1 MAKADLHLHSKYS
14 NRPSEWF
21 LQRLG
26 AAQSYTEPE
35 LIYDRAKSR
44 EMSFV
49 TITDHNTIE
58 GSLVLA
64 QKYKDAFTGVQ
75 TTAYFPE
82 DGCKVHI
89 LIWGLTGAQF
99 EVVQELR
106 KDIYDLRD
114 YLIEQRLA
122 HSVAHATYSINN
134 KLSIDHLEKMVLLFD
149 VFESINA
156 SQAASSNATWYYY
169 LKYLTEESLDLLAE
183 KHGIRPQGRDSW
195 VKGFTGGSDDH
206 AGLFIAKAFTMA
218 NAGTVE
224 SFLEAIRKKKSFAKG
239 RSNDFHTFALTV
251 YKVAHDFSR
260 SKSRPLALSP
270 LMSLPSVI
278 FGEHKPS
285 LMDRLA
291 VVGMKTDTGW
301 KKQIA
306 ELVDDIRKRDI
317 ADVEANFDMVYDRIA
332 TIMDEMTRNAINTT
346 AATMKQGD
354 FFSLIKEVS
363 AAIPA
368 LFLLVPFFSS
378 IRHMHANRSLL
389 AELQRALPVQQNRR
403 ILWFTD
409 TLVDMNGPSVTLKNM
424 GWEFYKNG
432 IDVQIVTSL
441 REDEITEELPPNTIN
456 LDRVFDFKLPYYS
469 QYSIK
474 IPSVLKAMRTLDG
487 FDPDEIFISTPG
499 PMGFLGLLMA
509 KLLNVRSVGIYHT
522 DFTNELNEITD
533 ADDSAVDVVEDGL
546 RWFYSQMDEIK
557 VPTRAYI
564 DILASRGLDPNR
576 MSVFPRLID
585 HENFRFIPGSDLN
598 GSSLSLR
605 SGVNLLYVGRVSKDK
620 NLEFLVK
627 VFHDLRKHRED
638 INLIVAGDGPYLS
651 ELREQLGDYEGV
663 TLLGRVPHEKLPSI
677 YSQAHALVFPSTTDT
692 FGMVVLEA
700 QCCEL
705 PAVVSDVGGPREI
718 VQDGATGFIVPA
730 LDLEAWNGRI
740 LDMAR
745 IIETDQEK
753 YQRMRETSRK
763 RAISTYGWESVLKS
777 LTTQVLVPTPR
788 VLADD

>member
-1 MAKADLHLHSKYS
+1 MAKADLHLHSRFS

-35 LIYDRAKSR
+35 RIYDRAKSK

-58 GSLVLA
+58 GSLTLA
-64 QKYKDAFTGVQ
+64 RKYPDAFSGVQ
-75 TTAYFPE
+75 STTYFPE
-82 DGCKVHI
+82 DGCKVHV
-89 LIWGLTGAQF
+89 LVWGLNEGQF
-99 EVVQELR
+99 EQVQGIR
-106 KDIYDLRD
+106 HDIYDLRD
-114 YLIEQRLA
+114 YLVEQKLA

-134 KLSIDHLEKMVLLFD
+134 KLNVDHLEKLILLFD
-149 VFESINA
+149 VFESMNG
-156 SQAASSNATWYYY
+156 SQTSTSNSTLYYY
-169 LKYLTEESLDLLAE
+169 LKYLSEETLSGLED

-206 AGLFIAKAFTMA
+206 AGLFIAKAYTMA
-218 NAGTVE
+218 NANGAD
-224 SFLEAIRKKKSFAKG
+224 SFLESIRKKKSFAKG

-260 SKSRPLALSP
+260 SKSKPLAVSP
-270 LMSLPSVI
+270 LISLPSVI
-278 FGEHKPS
+278 FGEQKPS
-285 LMDRLA
+285 LLDRLA
-291 VVGMKTDTGW
+291 VVGLKAETGW
-301 KKQIA
+301 KRQLG
-306 ELVDDIRKRDI
+306 ELVEEIRKRDI

-332 TIMDEMTRNAINTT
+332 AIVDEMTRNAIQTT
-346 AATMKQGD
+346 AGTLKQGD
-354 FFSLIKEVS
+354 LFALVKEVS

-368 LFLLVPFFSS
+368 LFMLVPFFTSMK
-378 IRHMHANRSLL
+378 HLHNNRALL
-389 AELQRALPVQQNRR
+389 GELQRALPVQQNRR

-432 IDVQIVTSL
+432 IDVKIVTSL

-456 LDRVFDFKLPYYS
+456 LPRVHDFELPYYS

-474 IPSVLKAMRTLDG
+474 IPSVLKAMKLLND
-487 FDPDEIFISTPG
+487 FEPDEIFISTPG
-499 PMGFLGLLMA
+499 PVGGLGLLLA
-509 KLLNVRSVGIYHT
+509 KLLSVRAVGIYHS
-522 DFTNELNEITD
+522 DFTNELHEITD
-533 ADDSAVDVVEDGL
+533 ADDSAVDIVEGGL

-557 VPTRAYI
+557 VPTREYI
-564 DILASRGLDPNR
+564 NILAKRGMDPER

-585 HENFRFIPGSDLN
+585 HENFRYIPPEELN
-598 GSSLSLR
+598 GNTIGQR
-605 SGVNLLYVGRVSKDK
+605 PGINLLYVGRVSRDK

-627 VFHDLRKHRED
+627 AFNEIRQRRDDV
-638 INLIVAGDGPYLS
+638 NLIVAGEGPYME
-651 ELREQLGDYEGV
+651 ELKRQVGDVEGV
-663 TLLGRVPHEKLPSI
+663 SILGRVAHENLPAI
-677 YSQAHALVFPSTTDT
+677 YSQGHALVFPSTTDT

-718 VQDGATGFIVPA
+718 VQDGSTGFVVPA
-730 LDLEAWNGRI
+730 LNLDAWVGRL
-740 LDMAR
+740 LDMIR
-745 IIETDQEK
+745 IIETDPDK

-777 LTTQVLVPTPR
+777 LTTQVLVPIPR